1 MKELASRAWNSL
13 TANQKRS
20 ALLRQQV
27 QANRKIVQNYIEEF
41 QLSKRSLLDV
51 LDAER
56 AKFNNEVQKLSSEAS
71 LSFARFRMLAAQ
83 SKLSG
88 YFGHC
93 ASSNDLEHG
102 ACLVI
107 GGSGSLFDVKPL
119 GVDVASD
126 GSGLSVF

>member
-1 MKELASRAWNSL
+1 VPIFACGLV
-13 TANQKRS
+13 RS
-20 ALLRQQV
+20 
-27 QANRKIVQNYIEEF
+27 NF
-41 QLSKRSLLDV
+41 
-51 LDAER
+51 
-56 AKFNNEVQKLSSEAS
+56 
-71 LSFARFRMLAAQ
+71 SFAIFVLRYSFLELKICRNQQLVLSVLALWAARCAI
-83 SKLSG
+83 
-88 YFGHC
+88 C

>member
-1 MKELASRAWNSL
+1 M
-13 TANQKRS
+13 
-20 ALLRQQV
+20 
-27 QANRKIVQNYIEEF
+27 
-41 QLSKRSLLDV
+41 
-51 LDAER
+51 
-56 AKFNNEVQKLSSEAS
+56 
-71 LSFARFRMLAAQ
+71 
-83 SKLSG
+83 G
-88 YFGHC
+88 C